1 MQSTTKTTVGAT
13 VAGGAA
19 GLVVTWAIGA
29 FAGVEVP
36 AEVGG
41 ALSTLGAFAFGLI
54 FPR

>member
-1 MQSTTKTTVGAT
+1 MQPASKTTVGAA
-13 VAGGAA
+13 VAGGAL
-19 GLVVTWAIGA
+19 GVVVTWGLGA
-29 FAGVEVP
+29 VTGVTVP